1 MLNESLNPEMWKID
15 LRTIEDTFHTNV
27 FQKEDKGPDVECQ
40 LRTNPGVEE
49 LQEDVLELV
58 DYEGHQGEA
67 HPVHVVQ
74 PQVHQVLGSVL
85 DGETSP
91 DKKSKYFWGEQIFC
105 LYCKICKSIFTYN
118 CKT

>member
-58 DYEGHQGEA
+58 DYEGHQGET

-91 DKKSKYFWGEQIFC
+91 EKRVNIFGGTNI
-105 LYCKICKSIFTYN
+105 LFVL
-118 CKT
+118 

>member
-1 MLNESLNPEMWKID
+1 M
-15 LRTIEDTFHTNV
+15 
-27 FQKEDKGPDVECQ
+27 ECQ

-91 DKKSKYFWGEQIFC
+91 EKRIDIFRGEQIFC

>member
-1 MLNESLNPEMWKID
+1 MKALILKSKNIEGSTLKI
-15 LRTIEDTFHTNV
+15 LFTHYTYV
-27 FQKEDKGPDVECQ
+27 FQEEDEGPDVECQ

-91 DKKSKYFWGEQIFC
+91 EKRVNIFGGNKYFVC
-105 LYCKICKSIFTYN
+105 TLRY
-118 CKT
+118 

>member
-1 MLNESLNPEMWKID
+1 M
-15 LRTIEDTFHTNV
+15 
-27 FQKEDKGPDVECQ
+27 ECH

-74 PQVHQVLGSVL
+74 PQVNKVLRSVL

-91 DKKSKYFWGEQIFC
+91 ETSLKSLRLQK
-105 LYCKICKSIFTYN
+105 LLD
-118 CKT
+118 